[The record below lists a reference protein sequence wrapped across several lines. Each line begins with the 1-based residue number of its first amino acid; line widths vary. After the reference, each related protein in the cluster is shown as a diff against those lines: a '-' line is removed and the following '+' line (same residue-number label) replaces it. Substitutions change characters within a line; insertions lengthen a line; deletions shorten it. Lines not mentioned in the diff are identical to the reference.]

1 MDCFVRK
8 YFSFLLPV
16 FTIPN
21 VVRFFYDFIETIIKY
36 EKKQKPKQKTKKQ
49 QNKSILGAT
58 PGGGELQKYFFK
70 VERFLS
76 RVRNYVPPA
85 SPLKFCFLQNYF

>member
-21 VVRFFYDFIETIIKY
+21 VVRFFMILLKQLSNMKRNKNQN
-36 EKKQKPKQKTKKQ
+36 KKQKNSKTNQ
-49 QNKSILGAT
+49 
-58 PGGGELQKYFFK
+58 F
-70 VERFLS
+70 
-76 RVRNYVPPA
+76 
-85 SPLKFCFLQNYF
+85 